1 MKTKFSIFL
10 MFFAVLMFSACTTVN
25 QKGSVG
31 QSQAYYI
38 HYGTISSIQEVTV
51 ENDGEQAV
59 GGIIGGISG
68 AALGS
73 TIGSGSGR
81 VIATALG
88 TALGAVAGSYAG
100 KQINGKALEIIV
112 DTDNGQ
118 TLSVVERPDIQLHV
132 GQRVRVMLG
141 NNFSRV
147 EPI

>member
-1 MKTKFSIFL
+1 

-31 QSQAYYI
+31 QSQAYYV

-51 ENDGEQAV
+51 DNEGEQVV
-59 GGIIGGISG
+59 GGVIGGISG

-73 TIGSGSGR
+73 TIGGGSGR